1 MICRFIIGLR
11 AATDRGNEAVS
22 NPSYLRFQVPAFLTA
37 NMGELLQPR
46 FVGADEDG
54 FGEESFA
61 VEYTMTHLAVDEG
74 NQRDVV
80 EF

>member
-11 AATDRGNEAVS
+11 AVTGRGNEAVS
-22 NPSYLRFQVPAFLTA
+22 NPSYLRIQVPAFLTA

-54 FGEESFA
+54 LDEESFA
-61 VEYTMTHLAVDEG
+61 VEYTTAHSTVGEDSAGDI
-74 NQRDVV
+74 V
-80 EF
+80 EI